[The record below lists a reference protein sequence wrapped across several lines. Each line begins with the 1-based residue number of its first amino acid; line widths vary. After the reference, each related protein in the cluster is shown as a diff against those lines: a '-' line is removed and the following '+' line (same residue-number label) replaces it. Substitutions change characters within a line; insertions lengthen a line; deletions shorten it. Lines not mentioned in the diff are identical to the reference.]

1 MACRPAWQPAWR
13 PLAFCA
19 RRRAHST
26 LPARREQAE
35 ALPPRLALPA
45 DEVLTDRHGRR
56 HTYLRLSLT
65 ERCSLRCGYCMP
77 ADGVKLTAAERLLKP
92 AEMLR
97 IAEAFVLAGVT
108 KIRLTGGEPTVRAD
122 LEEVVGSLSSLRPL
136 GLEHVALT
144 SNGVALRRRLPALR
158 TAGLDSINLSLDTL
172 DRRRFEQICRRD
184 ALPKVLET
192 IDAAIDH
199 GYADNGH
206 LKLNCVVL
214 GGVNEDEL
222 PAFARF
228 AAERPLDVRFIEYM
242 PFGGNN
248 WSEAKLVPAAEM
260 RARLLASGI
269 ALTPVDTHAHDTAR
283 SYALD
288 GGRGRVSFI
297 SSMTEH
303 FCSGCNRVRVTAD
316 GNLKVCLFGQRELSL
331 RDALREG
338 ASTVELHALIH
349 AALGRKHARHAGMH
363 EIARQAV
370 RPMTTIGG

>member
-1 MACRPAWQPAWR
+1 M
-13 PLAFCA
+13 
-19 RRRAHST
+19 
-26 LPARREQAE
+26 
-35 ALPPRLALPA
+35 
-45 DEVLTDRHGRR
+45 
-56 HTYLRLSLT
+56 
-65 ERCSLRCGYCMP
+65 
-77 ADGVKLTAAERLLKP
+77 
-92 AEMLR
+92 
-97 IAEAFVLAGVT
+97 
-108 KIRLTGGEPTVRAD
+108 
-122 LEEVVGSLSSLRPL
+122 
-136 GLEHVALT
+136 
-144 SNGVALRRRLPALR
+144 
-158 TAGLDSINLSLDTL
+158 
-172 DRRRFEQICRRD
+172 
-184 ALPKVLET
+184 LET